1 MKKYNISAEETVKFL
16 YRGKIN
22 RIKEKD
28 IYSFSKN
35 PTETEITYFKEF
47 FISKNKYKISWNDIE
62 NTEKRLGITLPDTL
76 REYYHECGDLDIN
89 NCFSEILNLEEIGF
103 SYTWL
108 REDLESDEFSDD
120 EIETNLKKTDNFL
133 IFWTENQGVWNAGV
147 KKEDLCLEN
156 PPVYM
161 TTNDDLYCWEKVT
174 NDTDTFI
181 IFQVVENIPSS
192 NFYMK
197 EIKKED
203 LKEILLDEKISLEEI
218 SKSNFLS
225 ADKNIKISNYA
236 DYDNDKIYF
245 FISKNN
251 EIINSYVVK
260 PKEKKSDYSINENID
275 NNLFTELGNIISKGD
290 NGVISQLKEAFSN
303 IKKYTLENNIL
314 LFDNDDIESS
324 SVEEIRFIKFY
335 RLSLILEK
343 NGYLYF
349 LDWKCELDD
358 FKILENLL
366 EKISDNKKYSLED
379 INFDEDEDIITWSKN
394 FNENFKNKNILL
406 AGFDLNSDSYAVF
419 LISYEDFN
427 EIKKLLKS
435 INLRVDFAENF

>member
-47 FISKNKYKISWNDIE
+47 FISKNKYKISWDDIE

-108 REDLESDEFSDD
+108 REDLESDEFSNN

-133 IFWTENQGVWNAGV
+133 IFWTENQGVWNAGI

-203 LKEILLDEKISLEEI
+203 LKEILLDEKISR
-218 SKSNFLS
+218 
-225 ADKNIKISNYA
+225 
-236 DYDNDKIYF
+236 
-245 FISKNN
+245 
-251 EIINSYVVK
+251 
-260 PKEKKSDYSINENID
+260 KKSA
-275 NNLFTELGNIISKGD
+275 K
-290 NGVISQLKEAFSN
+290 VIF
-303 IKKYTLENNIL
+303 
-314 LFDNDDIESS
+314 
-324 SVEEIRFIKFY
+324 
-335 RLSLILEK
+335 
-343 NGYLYF
+343 
-349 LDWKCELDD
+349 
-358 FKILENLL
+358 
-366 EKISDNKKYSLED
+366 
-379 INFDEDEDIITWSKN
+379 
-394 FNENFKNKNILL
+394 
-406 AGFDLNSDSYAVF
+406 
-419 LISYEDFN
+419 
-427 EIKKLLKS
+427 
-435 INLRVDFAENF
+435 